1 MARKTSRPSRI
12 QNRGPVRRRRNMA
25 RAPYTRKF
33 ARPGRSVIE
42 SGSNPAGIWALG
54 LAALSSTL
62 SWRGVSMV
70 PRDRQKAQ
78 LSKESG
84 PSKLSELALRLSSLE
99 NGAQHL
105 GVSNSFVKMKMP
117 PTRVALAGSLPG
129 AAPFGFKGAVFDFCR
144 FIVRGK
150 APAAKYAATAAA
162 LFRTQSYRAQRPLA
176 VLLSVIV
183 VVACAGCHPNGKLPD
198 RSSKLY
204 ADVVSAFYVGLAA
217 LQVGDD
223 VHAENKLSEVTQLVP
238 AEPAGWANWGVLALR
253 QRKLDAAAQRFER
266 ARTLAPQNDHIY
278 DLLGILE
285 SSRGHSAEA
294 IADWR
299 KATEINPR
307 NYRAAYNL
315 AEEIERQGGPNSRR
329 RVPGPDPKDL
339 GGSAGQSGCLSGTE
353 PRRRKTRRHR
363 HAAIH
368 GCQDQRAVCFV
379 AAGSATAIRSRC
391 RPQRPARTHAQPQRE
406 PLFSATRLMR
416 VPEFRE
422 SLAILKAPAGEEA
435 EPFTHFLRL
444 ESPVFTPAPADTAI
458 AFTSQ
463 PIAASTVTPT
473 ASHWNWVGAIA
484 LGSAGAPVVAE
495 ANGREVRLATGA
507 TAPVSRVVHR
517 SFRHRPTAFCKST
530 SITISRPIS
539 CSRVRGACACC
550 ARTIRTRLPT

>member
-1 MARKTSRPSRI
+1 
-12 QNRGPVRRRRNMA
+12 
-25 RAPYTRKF
+25 
-33 ARPGRSVIE
+33 
-42 SGSNPAGIWALG
+42 
-54 LAALSSTL
+54 
-62 SWRGVSMV
+62 MV

-223 VHAENKLSEVTQLVP
+223 VHAESKLSEVTQLVP
-238 AEPAGWANWGVLALR
+238 GEPAGWANWGVLALR
-253 QRKLDAAAQRFER
+253 QRNFDAAAQRFER

-294 IADWR
+294 IANWR
-299 KATEINPR
+299 KAIEINPR

-315 AEEIERQGGPNSRR
+315 AEEIERQGGPNGDAEFQHLIQKILAAQPDNLAALLELSRVAAKR
-329 RVPGPDPKDL
+329 GDAATLKSTIAKIGARSASWPPEVQQQLEAVKAAAASPDPR
-339 GGSAGQSGCLSGTE
+339 SA
-353 PRRRKTRRHR
+353 
-363 HAAIH
+363 
-368 GCQDQRAVCFV
+368 
-379 AAGSATAIRSRC
+379 
-391 RPQRPARTHAQPQRE
+391 
-406 PLFSATRLMR
+406 ATRTTFLRNVLMR
-416 VPEFRE
+416 VPEFRQ

-444 ESPVFTPAPADTAI
+444 ESPVFTPAPADTAL

-463 PIAASTVTPT
+463 PIATSTVTPT
-473 ASHWNWVGAIA
+473 ASHWNWIGAIA

-495 ANGREVRLATGA
+495 ANGREVRLSTGA
-507 TAPVSRVVHR
+507 TAPVPGWTIGR
-517 SFRHRPTAFCKST
+517 SAVARRHSANRLQLRFQDRSGARRCRRRAPDAPGQSQEVSPT
-530 SITISRPIS
+530 
-539 CSRVRGACACC
+539 
-550 ARTIRTRLPT
+550 